1 MDILKQLA
9 LVSLLTA
16 FGCTSAS
23 SPDGGSGT
31 ATNETSS
38 SASSGSS
45 SGSTGSSSLSS
56 SGTGTTRTSSATSA
70 SGGSGGSGISGTTT
84 SSGAC
89 PTTGVSSSS
98 TGGGGIPSTSYGS
111 CTKDLDCP
119 GCGWVCSWSLGHICV
134 PAMKGDPGWCSTDCD
149 CACAGQTC
157 LGNRCTPAP
166 RPPCACNS
174 DCPSGQVC
182 DQLAFTCA
190 PQPQGAS
197 CDPNLPGACGCGF
210 HCQNGS
216 CVPTPQ
222 AVPECLTDVDCNTCG
237 TGSICAIPDAG
248 FPAFCEPAFDGGWCP

>member
-134 PAMKGDPGWCSTDCD
+134 PANTKGTRVGAQPTAIALAQARRVSETGARPHRVLRVRATPIVLRGRSATSWLSRARHNPREHHATR
-149 CACAGQTC
+149 TC
-157 LGNRCTPAP
+157 LAPVVVDFIAKMVPAYQRR
-166 RPPCACNS
+166 RPFRN
-174 DCPSGQVC
+174 
-182 DQLAFTCA
+182 
-190 PQPQGAS
+190 AS
-197 CDPNLPGACGCGF
+197 
-210 HCQNGS
+210 
-216 CVPTPQ
+216 PT
-222 AVPECLTDVDCNTCG
+222 
-237 TGSICAIPDAG
+237 
-248 FPAFCEPAFDGGWCP
+248 